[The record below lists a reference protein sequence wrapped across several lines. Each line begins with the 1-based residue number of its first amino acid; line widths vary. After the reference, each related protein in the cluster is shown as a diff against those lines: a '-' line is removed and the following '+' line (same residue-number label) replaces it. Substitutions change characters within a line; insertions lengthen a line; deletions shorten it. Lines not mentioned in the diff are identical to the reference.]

1 MADDDEDFWAPFH
14 LSGRPGRTAQEQRIQ
29 HRMQGL
35 RDHGKRPPGR
45 TGTLSRDEI
54 VRTAIAVA
62 DAEGPHSISMRR
74 IASELDAGTMS
85 LYWYVASK
93 EELLDL
99 MLDAIH
105 GELTETR
112 ITGDLRAD
120 LRAMAVTQRAMLRRH
135 SWVMP
140 FTAGRPPMGPKSLR
154 NIERSLGIFAAA
166 GVTGPAAMTA
176 LMSVVTYVLGVAG
189 REQQEARSQQDQERT
204 RDRLELSED
213 EMRQVYWEFLQR
225 VIASGRYPHFAE
237 MIKEGVDPDALETQD
252 ERFEFGLDCLL
263 DGIMTRLGSDKPTA

>member
-1 MADDDEDFWAPFH
+1 MRLSGDPLREGIVADDGEDLWPPFY
-14 LSGRPGRTAQEQRIQ
+14 LSGGQSAQEQRVQ
-29 HRMQGL
+29 HRMQHL
-35 RDHGKRPPGR
+35 REHGKRPPGR
-45 TGTLSRDEI
+45 ASTLSRDEI
-54 VRTAIAVA
+54 VRTALAVA
-62 DAEGPHSISMRR
+62 DAEGPNAISMRR
-74 IASELDAGTMS
+74 IARELNAGTMS
-85 LYWYVASK
+85 LYWYVSSK

-105 GELTETR
+105 GELTETE

-176 LMSVVTYVLGVAG
+176 LMSLVTYVLGVAG

-213 EMRQVYWEFLQR
+213 ELRQVYW
-225 VIASGRYPHFAE
+225 
-237 MIKEGVDPDALETQD
+237 
-252 ERFEFGLDCLL
+252 
-263 DGIMTRLGSDKPTA
+263 